1 MNDRPPRPPK
11 GKRILVAAGILLALF
26 VLVWRPFFKDA
37 VVPGQSAGAVTGY
50 IFENGQVAWRPMT
63 GVDKFVIN
71 VLTLGLASNSETVN
85 GRTLASADVGSFRV
99 IAGRY
104 GLDRSRVWLE
114 GRQIV
119 GADPATFTVLE
130 RGFAYDAYQVWKGHT
145 RVTSLPAGGTPLV
158 EIHSDH
164 ILSIGEETWF
174 ASNPAFELPE
184 RPVTEPRHHC
194 RLWFEMNGAIWEG
207 ATRLYDLVAN
217 DPVEMLDCDTRVSTQ
232 FKDGVGTEDLS
243 ANAGLLIRQG
253 PAITRLT
260 LLHDVVDIVAL
271 PEPIAQAVFMG
282 RGLNSRNVFLALA
295 PSGTVYAVRLND
307 MPVVQD
313 IGVLNALPDKEA
325 MSFRYAFWLNGRYFT
340 IVPEDEVEDRHIID
354 HGPASRLGA
363 YAVVGN
369 EIFYGSRVVA
379 RPGDLPVRVGFDDD
393 LLVGNACLSY
403 GWYRSDVPDPN
414 AGNDDISRICG
425 AHSQSDFVL
434 YDGLRIH
441 FSPRMVS
448 LGMGNTRPDL
458 PMFDIGSMIIEN
470 LSDEPYFLTPEF
482 LAGFDLRISDTSVE
496 PPDDAWP
503 VAGVVLAPEAIHS
516 WPLRVQAVG
525 DPFVWGWQLR
535 MIHTAERKAIFDDK
549 PFHVGDGLFPEL
561 TAGN

>member
-1 MNDRPPRPPK
+1 MSNHSDTPSKSFRRA
-11 GKRILVAAGILLALF
+11 LVIVVLLVVAYVF
-26 VLVWRPFFKDA
+26 VWRPLFQNRDA
-37 VVPGQSAGAVTGY
+37 PAQRSGATTGY
-50 IFENGQVAWRPMT
+50 VVEDGKMAWRPMS
-63 GVDKFVIN
+63 GVDKFVFN
-71 VLTLGLASNSETVN
+71 VLTLGLAANSKTVN
-85 GRTLASADVGSFRV
+85 GRTLDTADVDSFRV

-104 GLDRSRVWLE
+104 GLDHTRVWLE

-119 GADPATFTVLE
+119 GADPATFAVLE
-130 RGFAYDAYQVWKGHT
+130 RGFAHDAFQVWKGGT
-145 RVTSLPAGGTPLV
+145 QVMSLPAGETPTV

-174 ASNPAFELPE
+174 ASNPAFALPE

-217 DPVEMLDCDTRVSTQ
+217 EPAEMLDCDTLVSTQ

-260 LLHDVVDIVAL
+260 LLHDVVDIVTL

-282 RGLNSRNVFLALA
+282 RGLNSRNVFLTLA

-307 MPVVQD
+307 KPVVQN

-325 MSFRYAFWLNGRYFT
+325 MSFRYAFWLNGHYFT
-340 IVPEDEVEDRHIID
+340 VVPEDEVEDRHIID

-363 YAVVGN
+363 YAVVEN

-379 RPGDLPVRVGFDDD
+379 RPGNLPVGVGFDDD

-414 AGNDDISRICG
+414 AENYDISRICG

-441 FSPRMVS
+441 FSPRMIS
-448 LGMGNTRPDL
+448 LGMGDTRPDL
-458 PMFDIGSMIIEN
+458 PMFDIGSMVIEN

-482 LAGFDLRISDTSVE
+482 LAGFDLRISDTSIE
-496 PPDDAWP
+496 PADDAWP
-503 VAGVVLAPEAIHS
+503 DTGVLLAPDETHS
-516 WPLRVQAVG
+516 WPLRVQVIG
-525 DPFVWGWQLR
+525 DPFMWEWQLH
-535 MIHTAERKAIFDDK
+535 MIHNAKRKAIFGDE
-549 PFHVGDGLFPEL
+549 PFHVGDGRFP
-561 TAGN
+561 